1 MEWKSGKKLFIW
13 GVGKWV
19 WISKDEKVFID
30 RFFLLLVTFPTRF
43 RKFERVM
50 KINLIFIQRDKI
62 MRENFFRKEEDIVL
76 DFDPIRG
83 NYT

>member
-1 MEWKSGKKLFIW
+1 
-13 GVGKWV
+13 
-19 WISKDEKVFID
+19 
-30 RFFLLLVTFPTRF
+30 
-43 RKFERVM
+43 M
-50 KINLIFIQRDKI
+50 KINLIFIQFSFHKI

>member
-1 MEWKSGKKLFIW
+1 MKNG
-13 GVGKWV
+13 
-19 WISKDEKVFID
+19 KVFID